1 MNTEDLNNDIFE
13 MVKASLTGEGIDK
26 TLFTKVCTGQAT
38 EKEIS
43 DFNRKIG
50 VGTEDSS
57 DIMQKLM
64 ESCKLGFNMASQLD
78 SSDTF
83 PKNEEIAQL
92 KNKVITLEERISAL
106 ENILKNMQINK

>member
-50 VGTEDSS
+50 TEDSS

-92 KNKVITLEERISAL
+92 KNKVTALEERISAL
-106 ENILKNMQINK
+106 ENILKNTQINK